1 MFKEHQKRGKA
12 LACRLKAAFTLT
24 FRKWLRYDDE
34 PSGPA
39 HSYLLPRMKSIV
51 ISSMLAVIGCVA
63 LSIAVAL
70 LAASPNL
77 NDEATRQSSAAGSA
91 QGAHGDWHAAGR

>member
-1 MFKEHQKRGKA
+1 
-12 LACRLKAAFTLT
+12 
-24 FRKWLRYDDE
+24 
-34 PSGPA
+34 
-39 HSYLLPRMKSIV
+39 
-51 ISSMLAVIGCVA
+51 MLAVIGCVA

-77 NDEATRQSSAAGSA
+77 NDEDTRQSSANGSA

>member
-1 MFKEHQKRGKA
+1 
-12 LACRLKAAFTLT
+12 
-24 FRKWLRYDDE
+24 
-34 PSGPA
+34 
-39 HSYLLPRMKSIV
+39 
-51 ISSMLAVIGCVA
+51 MLAVIGCVA